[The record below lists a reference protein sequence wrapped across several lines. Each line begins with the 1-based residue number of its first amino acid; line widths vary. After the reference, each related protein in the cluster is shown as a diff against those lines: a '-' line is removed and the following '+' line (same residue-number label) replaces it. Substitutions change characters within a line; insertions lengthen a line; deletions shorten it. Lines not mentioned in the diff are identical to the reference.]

1 MKLLLDTH
9 TFLWGI
15 SEPDRIPSQQRD
27 EIISLANVVYVSA
40 VSVAEIMIKASIGKL
55 HVDFD
60 PNEQILE
67 AGFQPLDFSGRDA
80 VRLRDLPFHHRD
92 PFDRMLISQA
102 IERNLT
108 IVTQDPAFAHYNCRI
123 I

>member
-15 SEPDRIPSQQRD
+15 SEPDRIPSRQRD
-27 EIISLANVVYVSA
+27 EIISPANVVYVSA

-60 PNEQILE
+60 PYEQILE
-67 AGFQPLDFSGRDA
+67 AGFQPVDFSGNDA
-80 VRLRDLPFHHRD
+80 LRLRDLPFHHRD

-102 IERNLT
+102 LERNWT
-108 IVTQDPAFAHYNCRI
+108 IVTQDREFIRYGCRVI
-123 I
+123 

>member
-15 SEPDRIPSQQRD
+15 SDPDRIPSQQRN
-27 EIISLANVVYVSA
+27 EIISLANEVYVSA
-40 VSVAEIMIKASIGKL
+40 VSVAEIMIKSSVGKL

-60 PNEQILE
+60 PNEQILK
-67 AGFQPLDFSGRDA
+67 AGFQPLDFSGHDA

-102 IERNLT
+102 LERNLT
-108 IVTQDPAFAHYNCRI
+108 IVTQDREFIRYGCRVM
-123 I
+123 